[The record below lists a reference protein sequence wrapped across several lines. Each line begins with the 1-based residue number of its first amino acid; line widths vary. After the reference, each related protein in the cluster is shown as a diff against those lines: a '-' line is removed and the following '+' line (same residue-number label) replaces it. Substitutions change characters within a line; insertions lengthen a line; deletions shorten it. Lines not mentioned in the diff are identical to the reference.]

1 MRTNRRCRLDRR
13 GERRESDGEERREE
27 RRGEERDGEESEVM
41 SVSMVN
47 DTNNEY

>member
-1 MRTNRRCRLDRR
+1 MPSKTD
-13 GERRESDGEERREE
+13 RESRQERREE